1 VTAIQSRPDRDRLT
15 LLLPAGQVP
24 DQVIEASSVLAHS
37 LRAVRVSA
45 RDLGA
50 GQVQVTVWRS
60 DPIAASIA
68 PTALPHGVLLR
79 DDITAEEVTRR
90 LSRLVVGRTEDG
102 EPWRVSVKPGAHMM
116 VIGTTGAGK
125 SSLLWAIMWQLADLI
140 VSGWVEVHAFDP
152 KVIELAGMATSGL
165 ATVYTDM
172 TTMPALL
179 SREADALKARF
190 AEQSGRGHVPS
201 PACPVRLVIVDE
213 LAVLTALTTDA
224 KAVKE
229 VGMALGTLQSM
240 GRAGGYQVI
249 VTSVEATKEVVRWR
263 GLCDSRI
270 CYRTSEPAS
279 DLVFGEGAHDRGVHT
294 ELIPRT
300 MPGVAYAD
308 TGNGLTRVR
317 TLHIT
322 DDHIA
327 ALSDAVRAARSEVP
341 GGSDVLAEGGGDHCV
356 AETARTAASA
366 H

>member
-1 VTAIQSRPDRDRLT
+1 
-15 LLLPAGQVP
+15 
-24 DQVIEASSVLAHS
+24 
-37 LRAVRVSA
+37 
-45 RDLGA
+45 
-50 GQVQVTVWRS
+50 
-60 DPIAASIA
+60 
-68 PTALPHGVLLR
+68 
-79 DDITAEEVTRR
+79 
-90 LSRLVVGRTEDG
+90 
-102 EPWRVSVKPGAHMM
+102 
-116 VIGTTGAGK
+116 
-125 SSLLWAIMWQLADLI
+125 
-140 VSGWVEVHAFDP
+140 VEVHAFDP

-172 TTMPALL
+172 TKMPALL

-327 ALSDAVRAARSEVP
+327 ALSDA
-341 GGSDVLAEGGGDHCV
+341 
-356 AETARTAASA
+356 ARTARNSLMQIPANGNGA
-366 H
+366 LDD